1 MVFAVGTSLRVL
13 AIFSIKRHG
22 VFVAHAV
29 AAEDVERGADGE
41 VDPPLAKRGDT
52 LQILHRLGSAGVGGG
67 DGAVLGDESDEIFV
81 DPLAKPLDVD
91 AMNEKFVAALG
102 QTAQRVGVDAEVGES
117 LPTIGNDEVI
127 AVAPAAAEVDDE
139 PRLAKRLAELVES
152 TLIELAVA
160 KEPRGNDNVRC
171 PGIDPFGRVVGR
183 DAAADLQPTWP
194 CGECL
199 ACGIVVSLTQLDDV
213 ATA

>member
-1 MVFAVGTSLRVL
+1 
-13 AIFSIKRHG
+13 
-22 VFVAHAV
+22 
-29 AAEDVERGADGE
+29 
-41 VDPPLAKRGDT
+41 
-52 LQILHRLGSAGVGGG
+52 
-67 DGAVLGDESDEIFV
+67 
-81 DPLAKPLDVD
+81 
-91 AMNEKFVAALG
+91 MNEKFVAALG

-127 AVAPAAAEVDDE
+127 AVACGAEVDDE
-139 PRLAKRLAELVES
+139 PRLAKRLAKLVES

-199 ACGIVVSLTQLDDV
+199 ACGIVFP
-213 ATA
+213 